1 MRYLI
6 RSATIIDPQSSHH
19 QSRKD
24 LLIDNGIITTIAD
37 QIPDT
42 DADMVCEDCM
52 VSPGWFDLFAQ
63 FHDPG
68 EEQKE
73 DLISG
78 AYAAMAG
85 GFTGVLLRPDT
96 HPAYD
101 TKGAIEYAVNKTRDL
116 ATEVFPTG
124 ALTVGTAG
132 KELTEMYDLRAAGA
146 IAIGNGEQPLQES
159 GLLLRAL
166 QYVKPFNGVVLYR
179 PLQQKVA
186 DGPVNEGAMS
196 VRLGMKGSPAVS
208 EELAVHEAIELAQ
221 YTQSHVH
228 LVKISTAG
236 SVELVRQA
244 KAKDIPVSCSV
255 SALHLHSDETILET
269 FNELYKVVPPLRTAD
284 DKAALWAGIADGT
297 VDAIVSDHNPQD
309 IEAKQVEFEYAEP
322 GISSL
327 EHTFSLLM
335 AAAPEGF
342 ALTRIIE
349 ALSIQPRK
357 ILGLETAHI
366 EEQSVANLTFF
377 QPTVTYTASAESM
390 RSKSSNTPFL
400 NQTLTGKVMGV
411 IRGTQTF
418 KNL

>member
-24 LLIDNGIITTIAD
+24 LLIDNGIIIAIGED
-37 QIPDT
+37 LSAD
-42 DADMVCEDCM
+42 DANVICEDCF
-52 VSPGWFDLFAQ
+52 VSPGWFDLYAQ

-101 TKGAIEYAVNKTRDL
+101 SKGAIEYAINKTRDL
-116 ATEVFPTG
+116 AAEIYPTG
-124 ALTVGTAG
+124 SLTVGAKG

-146 IAIGNGEQPLQES
+146 VAIGNGEQPLAES

-166 QYVKPFNGVVLYR
+166 QYVKPFHGVVLYR
-179 PLQQKVA
+179 PLQRHVA

-196 VRLGMKGSPAVS
+196 VRLGMKGTPAVA
-208 EELAVHEAIELAQ
+208 EELAVHEAIELAH
-221 YTQSHVH
+221 YAQSHVH
-228 LVKISTAG
+228 LVKVSTAG
-236 SVELVRQA
+236 AVELVRQA
-244 KAKDIPVSCSV
+244 KAKQIPVTCSV
-255 SALHLHSDETILET
+255 SALHLHADETILDT
-269 FNELYKVVPPLRTAD
+269 FDERYKVVPPLRTAE

-309 IEAKQVEFEYAEP
+309 TEAKQVEFEYAEP

-327 EHTFSLLM
+327 EHTFSMLM
-335 AAAPEGF
+335 GAAPTGF
-342 ALTRIIE
+342 DLTRIVA
-349 ALSIQPRK
+349 ALSINPRQ
-357 ILGLETAHI
+357 LLQLETAHV
-366 EEQSVANLTFF
+366 EEQSIANLTLF
-377 QPTVTYTASAESM
+377 QPTATYTATAASM
-390 RSKSSNTPFL
+390 RSKSANTPFIA
-400 NQTLTGKVMGV
+400 QTLTGKVIGV
-411 IRGTQTF
+411 IRGTQTYQ
-418 KNL
+418 NQ